1 MQGNIIY
8 LLKPVDF
15 VRSCVNIY
23 INQSI
28 HGIVVME
35 DVNMMRILKEILRL

>member
-23 INQSI
+23 
-28 HGIVVME
+28 GIVVME
-35 DVNMMRILKEILRL
+35 DVNIMRILKEILRL